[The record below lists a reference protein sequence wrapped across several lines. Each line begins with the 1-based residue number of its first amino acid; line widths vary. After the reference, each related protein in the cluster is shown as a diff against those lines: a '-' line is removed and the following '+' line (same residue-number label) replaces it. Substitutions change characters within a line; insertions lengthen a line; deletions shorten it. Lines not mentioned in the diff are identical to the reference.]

1 VLAEGRPNAKGNV
14 CGHHAI
20 TASAWDV
27 LVEDFDINAKWIHD
41 LSVDKFAGGVVYSNG
56 KGVDMNMD
64 HHKAQNYG
72 CLWTQLKFGEWEK
85 ALGLVCDG
93 VLQRGGVMQALA
105 VLTTPNMHH
114 PTTRLPLPHLTACS
128 V

>member
-1 VLAEGRPNAKGNV
+1 VWRPAENRPNAKGEV

-27 LVEDFDINAKWIHD
+27 LVEDFELTAKWIHD

-72 CLWTQLKFGEWEK
+72 TLWTQLHFGEE
-85 ALGLVCDG
+85 AC
-93 VLQRGGVMQALA
+93 RRAGG
-105 VLTTPNMHH
+105 H
-114 PTTRLPLPHLTACS
+114 ACGEIPARHVAGRCS
-128 V
+128 RAMRITGSRCFY